1 MKKVLVAIGTRPEAI
16 KMAPLIKMLDQDQ
29 RFDLR
34 LCITAQ
40 HRSMLDQVLNIFNI
54 KPDFDLNLMTEGQE
68 LPSITTSIIDGMTNI
83 FNEFNPDLL
92 LVHGD
97 TTTTFACALSAYYKK
112 IPVGHIEAGL
122 RTRNIYSPWPE
133 EANRQLT
140 SIVANYHFCP
150 TDTSRQNLID
160 ERVKEETIFV
170 TGNTVIDAL
179 KMALDR
185 VTNDS
190 KLIKNIEN
198 TFQFLDPA
206 KKTVLVT
213 GHRRENFGHGFLKI
227 CEAIKHISSNNNNL
241 QIIYPV
247 HLNPNVQEPV
257 SKILSGIDN
266 VHLLEPLG
274 YLPFVYLMNRCD
286 IILTDSGG
294 IQEEAPS
301 LGKPV
306 LVMRES
312 TERPEGINAGTVKLV
327 GTDAQKIISE
337 VEMLLYNEIEYQ
349 KMSRLNNPYG
359 DGKACER
366 ICNILGDINDI

>member
-1 MKKVLVAIGTRPEAI
+1 MKKILVAVGTRPEAI

-40 HRSMLDQVLNIFNI
+40 HRSMLDQVLNIFDI

-68 LPSITTSIIDGMTNI
+68 LPSITTSIINGMTNI
-83 FNEFNPDLL
+83 FDEFKPDLL

-122 RTRNIYSPWPE
+122 RTRNISSPWPE

-150 TDTSRQNLID
+150 TDTSRQNLIN

-190 KLIKNIEN
+190 KLIKDMEN

-206 KKTVLVT
+206 KKIVLVT

-274 YLPFVYLMNRCD
+274 YLSFVYLMNRCD

-366 ICNILGDINDI
+366 ICNVLGDINDI

>member
-1 MKKVLVAIGTRPEAI
+1 MKKILVAVGTRPEAI

-68 LPSITTSIIDGMTNI
+68 LPSITTSIINGMTNI
-83 FNEFNPDLL
+83 FDEFKPDLL

-150 TDTSRQNLID
+150 TDTSRQNLIN

-206 KKTVLVT
+206 KKIVLVT

-274 YLPFVYLMNRCD
+274 YLSFVYLMNRCD

-366 ICNILGDINDI
+366 ICNVLGDINDI